1 MGPGPP
7 RAPDIV
13 SSRSALAATCLLA
26 KGRCHVVRYGESTRK
41 TARLVRAFGAHS
53 DDRRT
58 RNVPG
63 FPGALPPA
71 DRGEGGRPGF
81 VNPEFLDIDRQ

>member
-13 SSRSALAATCLLA
+13 GGRSALAATCLLA
-26 KGRCHVVRYGESTRK
+26 KVAARWFDTVKAPK
-41 TARLVRAFGAHS
+41 TARLVRALGAHP
-53 DDRRT
+53 DDRGARK
-58 RNVPG
+58 VPG
-63 FPGALPPA
+63 FPGALRPA

-81 VNPEFLDIDRQ
+81 VNPEFLDIDSQ